1 MKGFIAKAALTEFLE
16 KVWLA
21 SGNKISRMKV
31 QYAGDSAGIQF
42 ERTRRGLFAT
52 IRLPAIYDAADVQQS
67 YFNDLTG
74 FALHEL
80 GHAWFTDNEP
90 WDDAVREHGKV
101 LGGIV
106 NGLEDCRAELKV
118 IRAGYAENA
127 GALFA
132 QLCNNVFAKSFDN
145 TMIENVAAVI
155 AVEGRRLN
163 GYDLLVPNS
172 FDTSPW
178 REEIATALRDLP
190 SCKNTADVVIVAI
203 ELWQKIRQR
212 KEACMVLH

>member
-21 SGNKISRMKV
+21 SGNKISRMTV
-31 QYAGDSAGIQF
+31 RYAGESAGIQF

-52 IRLPAIYDAADVQQS
+52 IRLPAIDDAADVQQS

-106 NGLEDCRAELKV
+106 NALEDCRAELEV
-118 IRAGYAENA
+118 IRAGYTENA
-127 GALFA
+127 RALFT
-132 QLCNNVFAKSFDN
+132 QLCNNVFATRFDN
-145 TMIENVAAVI
+145 TMVENVAAVI

-178 REEIATALRDLP
+178 REEIAHALHDLP
-190 SCKNTADVVIVAI
+190 SCKNTADVVNVAI

>member
-1 MKGFIAKAALTEFLE
+1 
-16 KVWLA
+16 V
-21 SGNKISRMKV
+21 
-31 QYAGDSAGIQF
+31 
-42 ERTRRGLFAT
+42 
-52 IRLPAIYDAADVQQS
+52 LPAIDDAAEVKQS
-67 YFNDLTG
+67 FFNDLTG

-80 GHAWFTDNEP
+80 SHAWFTDNEP

-106 NGLEDCRAELKV
+106 NALEDCRVELEV
-118 IRAGYAENA
+118 IRSGCAENA
-127 GALFA
+127 RALFTE
-132 QLCNNVFAKSFDN
+132 LCNNVFAKRFDN

-178 REEIATALRDLP
+178 REEITTALGDLP
-190 SCKNTADVVIVAI
+190 SCKSTAEIVKVAI
-203 ELWQKIRQR
+203 DLWLETKER
-212 KEACMVLH
+212 KEACMVLD